1 MRVMPMTRRSA
12 PPRIAII
19 GAGPG
24 GLAASM
30 LLAQT
35 NASVTVFERLDHV
48 GGRSATI
55 AARSPEGT
63 FRFDTGPTFF
73 LYPRVLAEIF
83 AACGRKLEREVEL
96 IRLDPQYRLV
106 FEEGGDIRATSNIPD
121 MAREIARFSPVDAA
135 AVSRFM
141 ADNRAKL
148 MAFRPALESPMNSVF
163 DLLRPGLLGA
173 LPSLRPHQSLD
184 RYLARYFKD
193 ERVRLAFSFQSK
205 YLGMSPFRC
214 PSLFSI
220 LSFIEYE
227 FGVWHPRGGCGAVMD
242 AMGRVAE
249 DAGVDLRLGA
259 PVQEILFEGRRAVG
273 IRTARGT
280 ERFDAVVVNADFAQA
295 MTTLVPDSLRRRWS
309 NRRIEKRK
317 FSCSTFMLY
326 LGLEGNVPDLDHH
339 TIYLSRDYRH
349 NFTEIEQGQAPPVN
363 PSFYVQNA
371 CITDPDLAPPGHST
385 LYVLVPVGRRVGAGI
400 DWPANRQR
408 FRTLTLERLKRIGI
422 KDIEQRIRFEKIVTP
437 TDWEHG
443 LNVYTGATFNLSH
456 NLGQMLHM
464 RPRNRF
470 EDLDGV
476 YLVGGGTHPGSGLPV
491 IFESARITSRLLMQ
505 DLGLTPGRATDTALP
520 MDQYE
525 PALKEVV

>member
-1 MRVMPMTRRSA
+1 
-12 PPRIAII
+12 
-19 GAGPG
+19 
-24 GLAASM
+24 M

-35 NASVTVFERLDHV
+35 DASVTVFERLDHV

-55 AARSPEGT
+55 SACSSAGA

-83 AACGRKLEREVEL
+83 AACGRQLEDEVDL
-96 IRLDPQYRLV
+96 IRVDPQYRLV
-106 FEEGGDIRATSNIPD
+106 FEEGGEIRATSNIPE
-121 MAREIARFSPVDAA
+121 MAREIARFSADDAA

-163 DLLRPGLLGA
+163 DLLSPGVIKS
-173 LPSLRPHQSLD
+173 LPSLRPHQTLD

-220 LSFIEYE
+220 LAFIEYE
-227 FGVWHPRGGCGAVMD
+227 FGVWHPRGGCGAVMT

-249 DAGVDLRLGA
+249 DAGVDLRLSA

-273 IRTARGT
+273 IRSARGI
-280 ERFDAVVVNADFAQA
+280 ERFDAIVVNADFAQA
-295 MTTLVPDSLRRRWS
+295 MTTLVPDTIRRRWS
-309 NRRIEKRK
+309 DRRIATRK
-317 FSCSTFMLY
+317 FSCSTFMIY
-326 LGLEGNVPDLDHH
+326 LGLEGEVPDLDHH

-349 NFTEIEQGQAPPVN
+349 NFTEIEQGRAPPTN

-371 CITDPDLAPPGHST
+371 CVTDPDLAPPGHST
-385 LYVLVPVGRRVGAGI
+385 LYVLVPVGRRIGTGI
-400 DWPANRQR
+400 EWTANRDS
-408 FRTLTLERLKRIGI
+408 FRTRTLERLQRIGI
-422 KDIEQRIRFEKIVTP
+422 TDIERRIRFEKILTP
-437 TDWEHG
+437 TDWEQD

-464 RPRNRF
+464 RPHNRF

-491 IFESARITSRLLMQ
+491 IFESARITSKLMMQ
-505 DLGLTPGRATDTALP
+505 DLGLMAGRVSDTSLP
-520 MDQYE
+520 ADHYE
-525 PALKEVV
+525 PALKETA

>member
-1 MRVMPMTRRSA
+1 MSMTSRSSR
-12 PPRIAII
+12 PRIAIV

-24 GLAASM
+24 GLAAAM

-35 NASVTVFERLDHV
+35 DASVTIFERLDHI

-55 AARSPEGT
+55 KARSQAGM

-73 LYPRVLAEIF
+73 LYPRILAEIF
-83 AACGRKLEREVEL
+83 VACGRRLEDHLDL
-96 IRLDPQYRLV
+96 IRIDPQYRLV
-106 FEEGGDIRATSNIPD
+106 FEEGGEIRATSDAAD
-121 MAREIARFSPVDAA
+121 MAREIARFSPDDAA

-148 MAFRPALESPMNSVF
+148 AAFRPALESPMNSAL
-163 DLLRPGLLGA
+163 DLLRPGVLKA
-173 LPSLRPHQSLD
+173 LPGLRPHQSLD

-220 LSFIEYE
+220 LAFIEYE
-227 FGVWHPRGGCGAVMD
+227 FGVWHPRGGCGAVMT
-242 AMGRVAE
+242 AMARVAE

-259 PVQEILFEGRRAVG
+259 PVQEILFDGRRAVG
-273 IRTARGT
+273 IRSARGT

-295 MTTLVPDSLRRRWS
+295 MTTLVPDSIRRRWPD
-309 NRRIEKRK
+309 RRIATRK
-317 FSCSTFMLY
+317 FSCSTFMMY
-326 LGLEGNVPDLDHH
+326 LGLEGDVPDLDHH

-349 NFTEIEQGQAPPVN
+349 NFTEIEQGLAPPAN

-371 CITDPDLAPPGHST
+371 CVTDPDLAPPGHST
-385 LYVLVPVGRRVGAGI
+385 LYVLVPVARRIGAGI
-400 DWPANRQR
+400 DWDANRDS
-408 FRTLTLERLKRIGI
+408 FRRLALERLQRIGI
-422 KDIEQRIRFEKIVTP
+422 RDVERRIRFEKILTP
-437 TDWEHG
+437 TNWEHD
-443 LNVYTGATFNLSH
+443 LNVYTGATFNLAH

-491 IFESARITSRLLMQ
+491 IFESARITSKLITQ
-505 DLGLTPGRATDTALP
+505 DLGLTAGRATDTSLP
-520 MDQYE
+520 ADPYQ

>member
-1 MRVMPMTRRSA
+1 MIGRSRG
-12 PPRIAII
+12 PRIAVV

-24 GLAASM
+24 GLAAAM

-35 NASVTVFERLDHV
+35 DASVTIFERADHI

-55 AARSPEGT
+55 SARSPAGT

-83 AACGRKLEREVEL
+83 AACGRRLEDQVEL
-96 IRLDPQYRLV
+96 IRVDPQYRLV
-106 FEEGGDIRATSNIPD
+106 FEQGGEIRATSNID
-121 MAREIARFSPVDAA
+121 EMAREIARFSADDAA

-141 ADNRAKL
+141 KDNRAKL

-163 DLLRPGLLGA
+163 DLLKPSVAKA
-173 LPSLRPHQSLD
+173 LPSLRPHQTLD

-227 FGVWHPRGGCGAVMD
+227 FGVWHPRGGCGAVMT
-242 AMGRVAE
+242 AMGQAAQ
-249 DAGVDLRLGA
+249 DAGVDVRLSS

-273 IRTARGT
+273 IRSAHGV
-280 ERFDAVVVNADFAQA
+280 ERFDAIVVNADFAQA
-295 MTTLVPDSLRRRWS
+295 MTTLVPDSIRRRWS
-309 NRRIEKRK
+309 DRRIASRK
-317 FSCSTFMLY
+317 FSCSTFMMY
-326 LGLEGNVPDLDHH
+326 LGLEGEVPDIDHH
-339 TIYLSRDYRH
+339 TIYLSRDYRR
-349 NFTEIEQGQAPPVN
+349 NFTEIEQGRAPPVN

-371 CITDPDLAPPGHST
+371 CVTDPGLAPAGHST
-385 LYVLVPVGRRVGAGI
+385 LYVLVPVGRRIGAGI
-400 DWPANRQR
+400 DWNANRES
-408 FRTLTLERLKRIGI
+408 FRKMTLKRLEHIGI
-422 KDIEQRIRFEKIVTP
+422 KDIENRIRFEKILTP
-437 TDWEHG
+437 IDWEHD

-470 EDLDGV
+470 EDLEGV

-491 IFESARITSRLLMQ
+491 IFESARITSRLMTH
-505 DLGLTPGRATDTALP
+505 DLGLATGDVADTSLP
-520 MDQYE
+520 ADNYE
-525 PALKEVV
+525 PMLKEAV